1 MHPMIVRHAKA
12 PLIFT
17 IYAATVLGQEGQ
29 PAPWSRGELMQ
40 ASSLA
45 QLIKSSTTPAT
56 IISVVYPVLYRQ
68 RHILHARF
76 AGPGNKEEGIEA
88 LRQAVQSL
96 PKTSQIVIYCGCCP
110 MEKCPNLRPAYQALK
125 KLGFTKIRVLDLPTN
140 FHTDWAEKGY
150 PVE

>member
-1 MHPMIVRHAKA
+1 MDRLREFALARIRLASLSGCAPSCLPKHCRNQPPACELCRAQRTCPAYAIRDSMHAMIVRHAKA

-17 IYAATVLGQEGQ
+17 IYAAAVLGQEGQ
-29 PAPWSRGELMQ
+29 PAPWSKGELMP

-76 AGPGNKEEGIEA
+76 AGPGNKDEGIEA
-88 LRQAVQSL
+88 L
-96 PKTSQIVIYCGCCP
+96 
-110 MEKCPNLRPAYQALK
+110 
-125 KLGFTKIRVLDLPTN
+125 
-140 FHTDWAEKGY
+140 
-150 PVE
+150 